1 MQTATACGSVMPLGN
16 ADFDRMLRENHRR
29 AFSFAYRMTGNR
41 EDAEDLTQDAFI
53 RAYRAF
59 DRYDR
64 SRPFDRWL
72 FRIIANLFVDRLRS
86 KPKNTPLSLDAPM
99 EGEDGDA
106 LFSEIPD
113 EGADPSRLLLRD
125 VMDER
130 LQAALNDLPHQF
142 RQTVLLTDL
151 EGLSYDEA
159 ADLLSCA
166 VGTIR
171 SRLHRARLMMR
182 DSLAGNEPRRRRQ
195 RTPRPTPAH
204 VA

>member
-1 MQTATACGSVMPLGN
+1 MQVVETGKFALQYDVS
-16 ADFDRMLRENHRR
+16 DFDRMLRDHHRR

-64 SRPFDRWL
+64 TRPFDRWL
-72 FRIIANLFVDRLRS
+72 FRIIANLFVDRLRA
-86 KPKNTPLSLDAPM
+86 KPRQTPLSLDTPM
-99 EGEDGDA
+99 EGDDGDS

-113 EGADPSRLLLRD
+113 EEADPSNVILKE

-130 LQAALNDLPHQF
+130 LQAALNALPPQF

-151 EGLSYDEA
+151 EGMSYDEA
-159 ADLLSCA
+159 AEVLECA

-171 SRLHRARLMMR
+171 SRLHRARVMMR
-182 DSLAGNEPRRRRQ
+182 DTLAGKGTRRRRS
-195 RTPRPTPAH
+195 RASSEMAPLA
-204 VA
+204 A

>member
-1 MQTATACGSVMPLGN
+1 MQTAIAGGSVLPLAN
-16 ADFDRMLRENHRR
+16 PDFDRMLRENHRR

-86 KPKNTPLSLDAPM
+86 KPKQTPLSLDVPTEGDEGDPM
-99 EGEDGDA
+99 
-106 LFSEIPD
+106 FSEIPD
-113 EGADPSRLLLRD
+113 EGSDPSRLLLRD
-125 VMDER
+125 IMDER
-130 LQAALNDLPHQF
+130 LQSALNELPYQF
-142 RQTVLLTDL
+142 RRTVLLTDL
-151 EGLSYDEA
+151 EGFSYDEA
-159 ADLLSCA
+159 AEMLGCA

-171 SRLHRARLMMR
+171 SRLHRARVMMR
-182 DSLAGNEPRRRRQ
+182 DNLAGNQPRRRRQ
-195 RTPRPTPAH
+195 RTTGPAP
-204 VA
+204 ARAA

>member
-1 MQTATACGSVMPLGN
+1 MQVVDTGN
-16 ADFDRMLRENHRR
+16 FALQYDVSDFDRMLRDHHRR

-64 SRPFDRWL
+64 TRPFDRWL
-72 FRIIANLFVDRLRS
+72 FRIIANLFVDRLRA
-86 KPKNTPLSLDAPM
+86 KPRQTPLSLDTPM
-99 EGEDGDA
+99 EGDDGDS

-113 EGADPSRLLLRD
+113 EEADPSNVILKE

-130 LQAALNDLPHQF
+130 LQAALNALPPQF

-151 EGLSYDEA
+151 EGMSYDEA
-159 ADLLSCA
+159 AEVLECA

-171 SRLHRARLMMR
+171 SRLHRARVMMR
-182 DSLAGNEPRRRRQ
+182 DTLAGKGTRRRRS
-195 RTPRPTPAH
+195 RASSEMAPLA
-204 VA
+204 A